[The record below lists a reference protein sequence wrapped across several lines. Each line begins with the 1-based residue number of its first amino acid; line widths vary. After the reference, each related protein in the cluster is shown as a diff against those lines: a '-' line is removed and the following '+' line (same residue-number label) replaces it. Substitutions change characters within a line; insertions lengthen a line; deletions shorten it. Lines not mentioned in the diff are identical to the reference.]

1 MIFESETNSSIK
13 FFTIVIGI
21 TVIGLVL
28 KQLSNIFVPF
38 VIAYFLFFVF
48 APLNSQLRQ
57 IKIPLF
63 AIILLDIIITFL
75 FSWGVSKIIID
86 SFLSFSESLPIY
98 ESKLNNIVSNT
109 AVSIGITDPFFTNF
123 SFQNILSR
131 INYQSLVGG
140 VFTSTF
146 SVMGNILFILFFFVF
161 VVSGHDSL
169 YEVIKHRYVEI
180 KSKPA
185 HRGLRVPGM
194 KIKML
199 QEELQVNETD
209 DVSSSSVDSKI
220 NEIKNGEELKISIT
234 LKSITDQIQ
243 RYVITKIGMN
253 LGAGITIGIVLSI
266 FGLDFAIIWGVFVFL
281 FNFIPTI
288 GSAVALIAP
297 ALMALI
303 QSESIG
309 YALLIAGI
317 VAGIQ
322 TAFFNLLEP
331 MILGKRLNLNPLVI
345 LFSVLIWGYIWGIV
359 GMLLSVPLT
368 AIIKIVISNSESKH
382 LKFIGD
388 LMSSNK

>member
-1 MIFESETNSSIK
+1 MKSGIEAGGAVK
-13 FFTIVIGI
+13 FFVVVIGL

-28 KQLSNIFVPF
+28 RELSNIFVPF

-48 APLNSQLRQ
+48 SPLNTFLRK
-57 IKIPLF
+57 IKFPLF
-63 AIILLDIIITFL
+63 SIILLDIIITFL
-75 FSWGVSKIIID
+75 FSWGISKIIID

-98 ESKLNNIVSNT
+98 EAKLNAIVRNT
-109 AVSIGITDPFFTNF
+109 SAATGITDPFFTNF
-123 SFQNILSR
+123 AFQNILTK
-131 INYQSLVGG
+131 INYEVLLGN

-169 YEVIKHRYVEI
+169 FEVIKNRYVEI
-180 KSKPA
+180 KT
-185 HRGLRVPGM
+185 RM
-194 KIKML
+194 KIKKEI
-199 QEELQVNETD
+199 QTNPADEENDSSFASTDKVFMQIKDNE
-209 DVSSSSVDSKI
+209 
-220 NEIKNGEELKISIT
+220 EEKISET
-234 LKSITDQIQ
+234 LKSMTQQIQ

-253 LGAGITIGIVLSI
+253 LGAGVTIGIVLSI

-297 ALMALI
+297 VLMALI

-309 YALLIAGI
+309 YTLLIAGLI
-317 VAGIQ
+317 AVLQ
-322 TAFFNLLEP
+322 TVFFNLLEP

-345 LFSVLIWGYIWGIV
+345 LLSLLIWGYIWGIV

-368 AIIKIVISNSESKH
+368 AIIKIILSNSESKNLH
-382 LKFIGD
+382 FISD
-388 LMSSNK
+388 LMSSR

>member
-1 MIFESETNSSIK
+1 MKFDYESSSSVK
-13 FFTIVIGI
+13 FFIVVIGLTVIGI
-21 TVIGLVL
+21 AL
-28 KQLSNIFVPF
+28 KELSNIFVPF

-48 APLNSQLRQ
+48 APLNSRLKHF
-57 IKIPLF
+57 KIPLF

-86 SFLSFSESLPIY
+86 SFLTFSESLPLY
-98 ESKLNNIVSNT
+98 ESKLNAIVRST
-109 AVSIGITDPFFTNF
+109 ALAIGISDPFFTNF
-123 SFQNILSR
+123 TFQNILSR

-169 YEVIKHRYVEI
+169 YEVIKNRYVEI
-180 KSKPA
+180 KSKI
-185 HRGLRVPGM
+185 
-194 KIKML
+194 KIKKMH
-199 QEELQVNETD
+199 EEISGYKNNDNVNIRADEIRIGEE
-209 DVSSSSVDSKI
+209 SKI
-220 NEIKNGEELKISIT
+220 ADT
-234 LKSITDQIQ
+234 FKSITQQIQ

-253 LGAGITIGIVLSI
+253 LGAGVSISIILSI

-288 GSAVALIAP
+288 GSAAALIAP
-297 ALMALI
+297 VLMALI
-303 QSESIG
+303 QSESVS
-309 YALLIAGI
+309 YALLIAGV

-322 TAFFNLLEP
+322 TVFFNLLEP

-345 LFSVLIWGYIWGIV
+345 LLSVLIWGYIWGIV

-368 AIIKIVISNSESKH
+368 AIIKIVISNSESKNI
-382 LKFIGD
+382 KFIGD
-388 LMSSNK
+388 LMSSSK

>member
-48 APLNSQLRQ
+48 APLNSRLRQ

-169 YEVIKHRYVEI
+169 YEVIRNRYVEI
-180 KSKPA
+180 K
-185 HRGLRVPGM
+185 M
-194 KIKML
+194 KIKIKSL
-199 QEELQVNETD
+199 REEYSKKEDSIENTKLFEQKIAEAQDQEST
-209 DVSSSSVDSKI
+209 
-220 NEIKNGEELKISIT
+220 KISDT
-234 LKSITDQIQ
+234 FKSITQQIQ

-345 LFSVLIWGYIWGIV
+345 LLSVLIWGYIWGIV

-368 AIIKIVISNSESKH
+368 AIIKIAISNSESKN
-382 LKFIGD
+382 LKFISD
-388 LMSSNK
+388 LMSSSK

>member
-1 MIFESETNSSIK
+1 MKMKLDVDSGNSVR
-13 FFTIVIGI
+13 FFIIVMGLTVIGI
-21 TVIGLVL
+21 VL
-28 KQLSNIFVPF
+28 KELSNIFIPF

-48 APLNSQLRQ
+48 APLNSFLNKV
-57 IKIPLF
+57 KIPLF
-63 AIILLDIIITFL
+63 AIIFLDIIITLL
-75 FSWGVSKIIID
+75 FSWGISKIIIN
-86 SFLSFSESLPIY
+86 SFLSFGESLPVY
-98 ESKLNNIVSNT
+98 ESKLNAIVSST
-109 AVSIGITDPFFTNF
+109 SASIGITDPFFTNF
-123 SFQNILSR
+123 SFQNILSK
-131 INYQSLVGG
+131 INYSALVGG

-169 YEVIKHRYVEI
+169 YEVIKNRYVEI
-180 KSKPA
+180 KSK
-185 HRGLRVPGM
+185 M

-199 QEELQVNETD
+199 REKLSVNEKDTASSTPVD
-209 DVSSSSVDSKI
+209 DRI
-220 NEIKNGEELKISIT
+220 NEIKNNEETKISET
-234 LKSITDQIQ
+234 FKSITDQIQ

-288 GSAVALIAP
+288 GSAIALIAP
-297 ALMALI
+297 VLMALI

-309 YALLIAGI
+309 YALLIAAVI
-317 VAGIQ
+317 AGLQ

-331 MILGKRLNLNPLVI
+331 MIIGKRLNLNPVVI

-368 AIIKIVISNSESKH
+368 AIIKIVISNSESKN
-382 LKFIGD
+382 LKFISD
-388 LMSSNK
+388 LMSSSR